1 MAPGANPAS
10 MGPNATL
17 DSGSPMATSSTPS
30 SGSLTA
36 KSPQTQCLSAVDESF
51 ERERKFLVD
60 YGDFPPNQE
69 FKRDLLVQMRRLIQG
84 VELHAQTRREL
95 ELLRSENA
103 RLRKENTQ
111 LKMNA
116 KSRRAPHGPIY
127 GGLRR
132 SPSASSRADTSL
144 DSIEALKPPDVSE
157 KSWDRIISDAF

>member
-1 MAPGANPAS
+1 
-10 MGPNATL
+10 
-17 DSGSPMATSSTPS
+17 MATSTPS

-36 KSPQTQCLSAVDESF
+36 RSPLTQDESF

-60 YGDFPPNQE
+60 HGDFPPNHE

-103 RLRKENTQ
+103 RLRKENAQ
-111 LKMNA
+111 LKINA
-116 KSRRAPHGPIY
+116 KSRRPPHGPIY